1 MKKFLSVLL
10 AAVVLL
16 SCKDKSSGKKFEVSG
31 VITNSP
37 ESIIYLEEIPMTTM
51 QRVRVDSMIMKKDGK
66 YRLTTALKEACVYTI
81 RIGNN
86 DNPPLA
92 AIVND
97 ASGITVNATFNT
109 GNTSYAESYDVK
121 GSKAST
127 QLKEFMIGLNTKLQ
141 AIYFNDLKTDSLS
154 KTGASDSAI
163 AALQQENT
171 RIAADI
177 RSLLLTS
184 IQQSEN
190 PALTMFQLGNY
201 QAMANNPAFKLQP
214 VTNEEVNQI
223 VNEAAT
229 KFPSHTGLQAVRRS
243 VNSMIDNKQQDI
255 NPVSWVGKQAPEIS
269 LPDVSGKLVTLSSYR
284 GKYVLVDFWASWC
297 GPCRMENPNVV
308 AAYNKFKGKNFD
320 ILGVSFDN
328 PGEKDKWLKAIKK
341 DNLSWTQVSDLQGW
355 QSIAAS
361 AYNFGETGIQGIPY
375 NVLVDPQGKIIAEG
389 LRGAGL
395 DMKLAELLK

>member
-1 MKKFLSVLL
+1 MKKILNVLL
-10 AAVVLL
+10 AALVLL
-16 SCKDKSSGKKFEVSG
+16 SCKDKQSEKNFEVSG

-37 ESIIYLEEIPMTTM
+37 ENIIYLEEIPMTTM

-66 YRLTTALKEACVYTI
+66 YLLKTDAKEACAYTI
-81 RIGNN
+81 RVGNN

-92 AIVND
+92 AIIND
-97 ASGITVNATFNT
+97 VPKITVNATFST
-109 GNTSYAESYDVK
+109 GNAGYAESYEVK

-141 AIYFNDLKTDSLS
+141 AVYFNDLKADSLM
-154 KTGASDSAI
+154 KTGTADSAI
-163 AALQQENT
+163 AALQQEST

-184 IQQSEN
+184 VQQSES

-201 QAMANNPAFKLQP
+201 QTMANNPAFKLQP
-214 VTNEEVNQI
+214 ISNEEVNQI
-223 VNEAAT
+223 VNDAAA
-229 KFPSHTGLQAVRRS
+229 KFPAHTGLQAIWRS
-243 VNSMIDNKQQDI
+243 LNSTIDNNQQDI

-269 LPDVSGKLVTLSSYR
+269 LPDVNGKLVRLSSYR

-308 AAYNKFKGKNFD
+308 AVYNKFKGKSFD

-341 DNLSWTQVSDLQGW
+341 DNLNWTQVSDLQGW
-355 QSIAAS
+355 QSAAAS

-389 LRGAGL
+389 LRGAEL
-395 DMKLAELLK
+395 DNKLAEVLK

>member
-1 MKKFLSVLL
+1 MKNFLNVLL
-10 AAVVLL
+10 AALL
-16 SCKDKSSGKKFEVSG
+16 LVSCKDKSSDKKFEVSG

-66 YRLTTALKEACVYTI
+66 YRLTTDAKEACAYTI
-81 RIGNN
+81 RVGNN

-92 AIVND
+92 AIIND
-97 ASGITVNATFNT
+97 VPKITVNAIFNA
-109 GNTSYAESYDVK
+109 GNSSYAETYEVK
-121 GSKAST
+121 GSKASD

-141 AIYFNDLKTDSLS
+141 AVYFNDLKSDSLS
-154 KTGASDSAI
+154 KNGADDSVI
-163 AALQQENT
+163 AALQQENS
-171 RIAADI
+171 RIATDI
-177 RSLLLTS
+177 RSLLLTA
-184 IQQSEN
+184 IQKSEN

-201 QAMANNPAFKLQP
+201 QVMANNPAFKLQP
-214 VTNEEVNQI
+214 ITNEEVNRI
-223 VNEAAT
+223 VNEAAA
-229 KFPSHTGLQAVRRS
+229 KFPAHTGLQAIRQS
-243 VNSMIDNKQQDI
+243 LSLAGNDQQDM
-255 NPVSWVGKQAPEIS
+255 NTTSWVGKQAPEIS
-269 LPDVSGKLVTLSSYR
+269 LPDVNGKLVTLSSYR

-297 GPCRMENPNVV
+297 GPCRMENPNIV

-341 DNLSWTQVSDLQGW
+341 DNLSWTQVSDLKGW
-355 QSIAAS
+355 ES
-361 AYNFGETGIQGIPY
+361 AVVPVYNFSEQGIQGIPY

-395 DMKLAELLK
+395 DAKLNEVLK

>member
-1 MKKFLSVLL
+1 MKKFLNVLL
-10 AAVVLL
+10 AALVLL

-51 QRVRVDSMIMKKDGK
+51 QRVRVDSVIMKKDGK
-66 YRLTTALKEACVYTI
+66 YRLKTVLKEACTYTI

-92 AIVND
+92 AIIND
-97 ASGITVNATFNT
+97 ASGITVNAAFNT
-109 GNTSYAESYDVK
+109 GNNNYAENYEVK

-141 AIYFNDLKTDSLS
+141 AVYFNDLKADSLS
-154 KTGASDSAI
+154 KTGTADSAI

-177 RSLLLTS
+177 RSLLLIS
-184 IQQSEN
+184 VQQSEN

-201 QAMANNPAFKLQP
+201 QTMANNPAFKLQP
-214 VTNEEVNQI
+214 IANEEVNQI
-223 VNEAAT
+223 VNDAAA
-229 KFPSHTGLQAVRRS
+229 KFPSHTGLQAVRQS
-243 VNSMIDNKQQDI
+243 LSSMIDNNQQDI

-269 LPDVSGKLVTLSSYR
+269 LPDVNGKMVTLSSYR

-297 GPCRMENPNVV
+297 GPCRMENPNMV
-308 AAYNKFKGKNFD
+308 AAYNKFKGNRFD

-328 PGEKDKWLKAIKK
+328 PGEKDNWLRAIKK
-341 DNLSWTQVSDLQGW
+341 DNLSWTQVSDLKGW
-355 QSIAAS
+355 ES
-361 AYNFGETGIQGIPY
+361 AVVPVYNFSEQGIQGIPY

-389 LRGAGL
+389 LRGTDL
-395 DMKLAELLK
+395 DRKLAELLK